1 MFGDSSKFYYIYKPM
16 AAAVPEGLV
25 DWAHSVGLEGY
36 LAKADIES
44 GRTIHM
50 AMKNI
55 VDGHNI

>member
-1 MFGDSSKFYYIYKPM
+1 M

-25 DWAHSVGLEGY
+25 DWAHSVGLEGC